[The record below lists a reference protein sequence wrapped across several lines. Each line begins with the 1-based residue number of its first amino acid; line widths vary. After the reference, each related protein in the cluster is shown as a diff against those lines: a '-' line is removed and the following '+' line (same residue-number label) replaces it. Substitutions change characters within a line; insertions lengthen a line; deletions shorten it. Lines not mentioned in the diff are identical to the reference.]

1 MDLCI
6 LSQSEDIY
14 LLIREHS
21 NKLLRKR
28 RSIQPNSQILHKKTP
43 IQSQIR
49 RQTSISD
56 TTVKCMEEE
65 SYEDEGEGG
74 WVKER

>member
-21 NKLLRKR
+21 NKLLGKR
-28 RSIQPNSQILHKKTP
+28 RSIQPNSQILHKKAP
-43 IQSQIR
+43 IQS
-49 RQTSISD
+49 
-56 TTVKCMEEE
+56 
-65 SYEDEGEGG
+65 
-74 WVKER
+74 